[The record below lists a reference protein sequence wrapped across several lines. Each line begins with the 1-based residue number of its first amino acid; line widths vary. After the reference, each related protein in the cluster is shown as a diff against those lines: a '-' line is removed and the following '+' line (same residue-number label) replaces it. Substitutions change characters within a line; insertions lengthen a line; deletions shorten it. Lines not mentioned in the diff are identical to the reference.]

1 LLVLRFASCEA
12 VLDEGGL
19 TGHRSEHQAPRRSTR
34 TIVPD
39 AFAEPPSERSVSGE
53 PARRRYQMCG
63 TIQRFR
69 ARRGRLIVDLAL
81 PKSPALRAATVL
93 LIDDQRMI
101 GEAVRRMLVG
111 EDGITF
117 HFCSDATKAIEVA
130 TQVEPTVILQDLV
143 MPEID
148 GLELVRRF
156 RADERFRDV
165 PIIVLS
171 ITEDAAVKA
180 EAFALGANDYIVK
193 LPDRLEMLA
202 RLRYHSRGYI
212 ALLERNEAFLALHA
226 SREVLAN
233 DLATAAHYVRSLLPP
248 PQRIGPITADWRF
261 IPSAALGGDAFGYHS
276 LDDDHIAVY
285 LLDVCGHG
293 VGAALLSVS
302 ALNSIRSEALPQTD
316 FQDPGAVLEA
326 LNKAFPMERQN
337 DMFFTIW
344 YGVYQVS
351 SRTIRWAGGGHPA
364 ALLQGPESGGR
375 PTLLESEG
383 PLIGA
388 VEGLEF
394 AAGEAKV
401 PPGSS
406 LFIYSDGA
414 FEVSYPDGS
423 MWAFDDFISTLT
435 APTRGPE
442 PRLDAL
448 VAKIREISARNDF
461 NDDFSMV
468 ELAFS

>member
-1 LLVLRFASCEA
+1 
-12 VLDEGGL
+12 
-19 TGHRSEHQAPRRSTR
+19 
-34 TIVPD
+34 
-39 AFAEPPSERSVSGE
+39 
-53 PARRRYQMCG
+53 
-63 TIQRFR
+63 
-69 ARRGRLIVDLAL
+69 VDLAV
-81 PKSPALRAATVL
+81 PKNPASRGTTVL
-93 LIDDQRMI
+93 LIDDQPII

-111 EDGITF
+111 EEGIAF
-117 HFCSDATKAIEVA
+117 HFCRDAIKAVEVA
-130 TQVEPTVILQDLV
+130 IQVEPTVILQDLV
-143 MPEID
+143 MPDIE
-148 GLELVRRF
+148 GLDLVRRF
-156 RADERFRDV
+156 RADKRFHDV

-171 ITEDAAVKA
+171 TKEEPAVKA
-180 EAFALGANDYIVK
+180 EAFAVGANDYIVK

-212 ALLERNEAFLALHA
+212 ALLERNEAFLALQA

-233 DLATAAHYVRSLLPP
+233 DLATAAQYVRSLLPP
-248 PQRIGPITADWRF
+248 PQRIGPITTDWRF

-316 FQDPGAVLEA
+316 FHDPGAVLAA

-351 SRTIRWAGGGHPA
+351 SRTLRWAGGGHPA
-364 ALLQGPESGGR
+364 ALLLGPEAGCS
-375 PTLLESEG
+375 PTFLESEG

-394 AAGEAKV
+394 VSGEAHV
-401 PPGSS
+401 PSGSS
-406 LFIYSDGA
+406 LFVYSDGA
-414 FEVSYPDGS
+414 FEVSSPDGA
-423 MWAFDDFISTLT
+423 MWAFDDFVSTL
-435 APTRGPE
+435 ASPPAGEGR
-442 PRLDAL
+442 RLDAL
-448 VAKIREISARNDF
+448 VVTIRAISARDDF

>member
-1 LLVLRFASCEA
+1 MQQAVPKNPAS
-12 VLDEGGL
+12 
-19 TGHRSEHQAPRRSTR
+19 R
-34 TIVPD
+34 
-39 AFAEPPSERSVSGE
+39 
-53 PARRRYQMCG
+53 G
-63 TIQRFR
+63 T
-69 ARRGRLIVDLAL
+69 
-81 PKSPALRAATVL
+81 TVL
-93 LIDDQRMI
+93 LVDDQLII

-117 HFCSDATKAIEVA
+117 HFCRDATKAIDVA
-130 TQVEPTVILQDLV
+130 AQVEPTVILQDLV
-143 MPEID
+143 MPDID
-148 GLELVRRF
+148 GLDLVRTF

-171 ITEDAAVKA
+171 MKEEAAVKA
-180 EAFALGANDYIVK
+180 EAFAIGANDYIVK
-193 LPDRLEMLA
+193 LPDRLELLA

-212 ALLERNEAFLALHA
+212 ALLERNEAFLALQA

-233 DLATAAHYVRSLLPP
+233 DLATAAQYVRSLLPP
-248 PQRIGPITADWRF
+248 PQRIGPIAADWRF

-316 FQDPGAVLEA
+316 FHDPGAVLAA

-351 SRTIRWAGGGHPA
+351 SRMLHWAGGGHPA
-364 ALLQGPESGGR
+364 ALLLKPGDGGK
-375 PTLLESEG
+375 PFFLESEG

-394 AAGEAKV
+394 CSDKAEVPAG
-401 PPGSS
+401 SR
-406 LFIYSDGA
+406 LFLYSDGA
-414 FEVSYPDGS
+414 FEVIQPDGT
-423 MWAFDDFISTLT
+423 MWAFDDFAATLT
-435 APTRGPE
+435 SPDHGTE
-442 PRLDAL
+442 HRLDAL
-448 VAKIREISARNDF
+448 VAKIRTISARDDF